1 MDVPETGIEKASEK
15 ASSLSNIDEIKKLHE
30 LKELGIVTE
39 QEFRIKEKTVTRII
53 NHIFFLNLFLKNNG
67 V

>member
-39 QEFRIKEKTVTRII
+39 QEFE
-53 NHIFFLNLFLKNNG
+53 LKKKQLLG
-67 V
+67 L